1 MNQSQQTGGLA
12 GLVGGVGRVILIAV
26 VAVLAL
32 CACLGFTVF
41 RGFFSG
47 GGATPTVRVPTA
59 LPNSSGLPNGSG
71 PQINNL
77 TLTTAVA
84 AGNIPANVT
93 QTFAGS
99 VPIIYVVADTR
110 NIRAGDTF
118 FARWS
123 RAGQPVEDTKQLVA
137 DRAYPKTNTEFHIQP
152 NGKPF
157 PAGNYSVQ
165 VFINGNPGPQ
175 AAFVVR

>member
-12 GLVGGVGRVILIAV
+12 GLVGGAGRIILIVAV
-26 VAVLAL
+26 VALAL

-41 RGFFSG
+41 RGIFTG
-47 GGATPTVRVPTA
+47 GNATPTARVPT
-59 LPNSSGLPNGSG
+59 LPPNNSGLPNGSG
-71 PQINNL
+71 PQISSL

-84 AGNIPANVT
+84 AGNNPANAT
-93 QTFAGS
+93 QTFATNAA
-99 VPIIYVVADTR
+99 IIYAVADTR

-123 RAGQPVEDTKQLVA
+123 RNGQPVEDTKQLVA

-152 NGKPF
+152 SGQPF

>member
-12 GLVGGVGRVILIAV
+12 GLVGGTSRIILIVV
-26 VAVLAL
+26 VAGLAL

-41 RGFFSG
+41 RGIFSG
-47 GGATPTVRVPTA
+47 GGATPTARVPTVP
-59 LPNSSGLPNGSG
+59 PNNSGGPSGNG
-71 PQINNL
+71 PQISNL
-77 TLTTAVA
+77 TLTTAIA
-84 AGNIPANVT
+84 AGNSPANAT
-93 QTFAGS
+93 QTFATNA
-99 VPIIYVVADTR
+99 PIIYAVADTR

-123 RAGQPVEDTKQLVA
+123 RNGQPLEDTKQLVA

-152 NGKPF
+152 SGRPF
-157 PAGNYSVQ
+157 LTGSYTVQ

-175 AAFVVR
+175 APFVVR

>member
-1 MNQSQQTGGLA
+1 MNQSQQRGPLA
-12 GLVGGVGRVILIAV
+12 GLGSGISRILLIVG

-41 RGFFSG
+41 RGLLP
-47 GGATPTVRVPTA
+47 GGATPTARVPTA
-59 LPNSSGLPNGSG
+59 LPISGGVPTGSG
-71 PQINNL
+71 PQISTL

-84 AGNIPANVT
+84 AGNSPANPT
-93 QTFAGS
+93 QTFATG
-99 VPIIYVVADTR
+99 VPIIYAVADTR

-123 RAGQPVEDTKQLVA
+123 RNGQPLEDTKQLVA
-137 DRAYPKTNTEFHIQP
+137 DRAYPRTNTEFHIQP
-152 NGKPF
+152 SGRPF
-157 PAGNYSVQ
+157 QAGNYTVQ
-165 VFINGNPGPQ
+165 VYINGNPGPQ